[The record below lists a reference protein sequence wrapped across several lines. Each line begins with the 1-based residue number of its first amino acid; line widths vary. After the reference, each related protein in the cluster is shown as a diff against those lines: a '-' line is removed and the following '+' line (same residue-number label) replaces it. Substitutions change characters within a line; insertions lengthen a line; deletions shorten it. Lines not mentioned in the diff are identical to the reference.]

1 MTTVYQ
7 ISVSVIC
14 SHRGGTPSSKNYRD
28 GNLINSCHSQCVE
41 EGIFSQLML
50 CGYSHKP
57 AGRLD
62 NKKELLDGN
71 LDKLD
76 RTA

>member
-1 MTTVYQ
+1 
-7 ISVSVIC
+7 
-14 SHRGGTPSSKNYRD
+14 
-28 GNLINSCHSQCVE
+28 VE

-50 CGYSHKP
+50 CGYHINTKS

-62 NKKELLDGN
+62 NMKELLDGN

-76 RTA
+76 RTS